1 MHCGLGDADRVKNN
15 QIFSGTVQRID
26 VLRSGTNRPGIRN
39 IICLTGEIDMK
50 KSWRWV
56 FGAALFLIG
65 VVAGCAVLGVAP
77 PEIAGPRSFAF
88 PGNWEN
94 IPTQTVTLFYP
105 GQASWQYLTSP
116 AHPGAQVLETGC
128 ATCHTGQEKTLGAR
142 LVQAGPRE
150 RDPIAGKDPSIDLS
164 VRAAYD
170 AEYIYFQFRW
180 PTKTPGGMHTL
191 WRYDGKQWV
200 AWGGPKPDATKRG
213 IPPSYE
219 DRLAILL
226 DDPNNVPAYDGSRAT
241 FSQVGCWMTC
251 HNSMRA
257 MPNDVP
263 RKALDPHPYW
273 GEKGRRVGD
282 IRKYLLITRTA
293 ADENG
298 AWDKVKP
305 AADIAKL
312 KSEGRY
318 LDLWQWRAARS
329 NAVGYASD
337 DWVLEYR
344 NGDAGRSPF
353 FNPPKPQFMY
363 DEKVAGFRAIPEAQL
378 QAKMGQ
384 AALIEKKNAV
394 PLDPAAKFNVGDVLP
409 QYLQREPE
417 GSAADIQAFGRYVDG
432 HWVVEL
438 RRKLNTGNGDDKLLR
453 PGTAYP
459 IGFGIFDDAVSN
471 RRHYVTLPMTLGIGV
486 KGDVTAV
493 KVAP

>member
-1 MHCGLGDADRVKNN
+1 MMKNN
-15 QIFSGTVQRID
+15 S
-26 VLRSGTNRPGIRN
+26 
-39 IICLTGEIDMK
+39 
-50 KSWRWV
+50 SWM
-56 FGAALFLIG
+56 GPG
-65 VVAGCAVLGVAP
+65 VVVFAIAAIVGSCAVLGVAP
-77 PEIAGPRSFAF
+77 SEISGQRLFSF
-88 PGNWEN
+88 PGDWEK
-94 IPTQTVTLFYP
+94 IPAKTVTVFYP
-105 GQASWQYLTSP
+105 GQTSWQYLTSA
-116 AHPGAQVLETGC
+116 AHPGAQAIDAGC
-128 ATCHTGQEKTLGAR
+128 ATCHAGQEKALGAKS
-142 LVQAGPRE
+142 VQAGPRE
-150 RDPIAGKDPSIDLS
+150 TDPIDGKPPSLDLT

-170 AEYIYFQFRW
+170 AEFVYFQFRW
-180 PTKTPGGMHTL
+180 ATKVPHAMHTL

-200 AWGGPKPDATKRG
+200 AWGGPKPDASKKG
-213 IPPSYE
+213 MPPSYE

-226 DDPNNVPAYDGSRAT
+226 DDPNNVTAYDGAGAT

-257 MPNDVP
+257 MPGDVP
-263 RKALDPHPYW
+263 RKAIDPHPYW

-293 ADENG
+293 QDDAG

-305 AADIAKL
+305 AAELNKL
-312 KSEGRY
+312 KSAGKY

-363 DEKVAGFRAIPEAQL
+363 DEKLTGFRAIRESDLAMH
-378 QAKMGQ
+378 MGK
-384 AALIEKKNAV
+384 AALIEKKTAV
-394 PLDPAAKFNVGDVLP
+394 ALDPNAKFAVGDLLP

-417 GSAADIQAFGRYVDG
+417 GSAGDIQAYGRYVDG

-438 RRKLNTGNGDDKLLR
+438 RRKLNTGNADDKVLR

-471 RRHYVTLPMTLGIGV
+471 RRHYVTLPMTLGLGV

-493 KVAP
+493 KVGP

>member
-1 MHCGLGDADRVKNN
+1 M
-15 QIFSGTVQRID
+15 
-26 VLRSGTNRPGIRN
+26 IRN
-39 IICLTGEIDMK
+39 KPGWM
-50 KSWRWV
+50 V
-56 FGAALFLIG
+56 AAIFLFA
-65 VVAGCAVLGVAP
+65 VAAIVASCATLGVAP
-77 PEIAGPRSFAF
+77 SEITGPKLFGF
-88 PGNWEN
+88 PGDWEK
-94 IPTQTVTLFYP
+94 IQAKTVTLFYA
-105 GQASWQYLTSP
+105 GQVSWEYLTSD
-116 AHPGAQVLETGC
+116 AHPGAKAIDAGC
-128 ATCHTGQEKTLGAR
+128 NTCHTGQEKALGAK

-150 RDPIAGKDPSIDLS
+150 ADPIAGKMPSIDLT

-170 AEYIYFQFRW
+170 AEFVYFQFRW
-180 PTKTPGGMHTL
+180 ATKVPHVMHTL

-200 AWGGPKPDATKRG
+200 AWGGPKPDATKKG

-219 DRLAILL
+219 DRLAMLL
-226 DDPNNVPAYDGSRAT
+226 DDPNNVSTYDGSGAT

-257 MPNDVP
+257 MPRDVP
-263 RKALDPHPYW
+263 RKAIDPHPYW

-282 IRKYLLITRTA
+282 IRKYLLISRVA
-293 ADENG
+293 QDDGG

-305 AADIAKL
+305 AADLNKL
-312 KSEGRY
+312 KTAGKY

-363 DEKVAGFRAIPEAQL
+363 DEKLTGFRAIPESDLA
-378 QAKMGQ
+378 ARMGK

-394 PLDPAAKFNVGDVLP
+394 ALDTNAKFAVGDLLP
-409 QYLQREPE
+409 QYLLREPE
-417 GSAADIQAFGRYVDG
+417 GSAADIQAFGQYVNG

-438 RRKLNTGNGDDKLLR
+438 RRKLNTGNPDDKALR
-453 PGTAYP
+453 LGTAYP
-459 IGFGIFDDAVSN
+459 IGFAIFDDAVSN
-471 RRHYVTLPMTLGIGV
+471 RRHYVTLPLTLGLGT

-493 KVAP
+493 KVGP